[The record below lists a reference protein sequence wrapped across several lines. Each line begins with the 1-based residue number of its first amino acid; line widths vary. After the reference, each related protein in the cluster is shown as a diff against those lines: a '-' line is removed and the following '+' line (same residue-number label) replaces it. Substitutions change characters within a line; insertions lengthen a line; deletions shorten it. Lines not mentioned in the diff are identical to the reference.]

1 MPLLGCDGQAKIC
14 QSANQWTANF
24 EHNPLD
30 LSLFIYDHQIPAF
43 VSLFALLLGPAM
55 AQHTSAAPKS
65 PHGMFDILS
74 DQVSE
79 SQPCWNNPAID
90 GVRWRGGWNR
100 IQKPS
105 TEVSRPGGGLTGS
118 QRKWR
123 VINSLAVHEAVAK
136 ALRICSTRSVAPDRL
151 RK

>member
-1 MPLLGCDGQAKIC
+1 MTTRFPL
-14 QSANQWTANF
+14 SY
-24 EHNPLD
+24 
-30 LSLFIYDHQIPAF
+30 LF
-43 VSLFALLLGPAM
+43 FAILLGPAM

-100 IQKPS
+100 IQKTVDGGLP
-105 TEVSRPGGGLTGS
+105 TWRGVDGFPAQVAGNKFVSR
-118 QRKWR
+118 
-123 VINSLAVHEAVAK
+123 A
-136 ALRICSTRSVAPDRL
+136 
-151 RK
+151 